1 MYVSSTVTVLSPM
14 AKVVGM
20 SHSLTLV
27 ILASVLTF
35 GKAGSV
41 SSNMVY
47 REIGKFFSTQI
58 TSVNLGERRDPDG
71 TYFMVGTRMLE
82 KAKQVWSL
90 SDGETNYE
98 ELSPGD
104 KRCLY

>member
-1 MYVSSTVTVLSPM
+1 M
-14 AKVVGM
+14 
-20 SHSLTLV
+20 
-27 ILASVLTF
+27 
-35 GKAGSV
+35 
-41 SSNMVY
+41 
-47 REIGKFFSTQI
+47 
-58 TSVNLGERRDPDG
+58 NLGERRDPDG